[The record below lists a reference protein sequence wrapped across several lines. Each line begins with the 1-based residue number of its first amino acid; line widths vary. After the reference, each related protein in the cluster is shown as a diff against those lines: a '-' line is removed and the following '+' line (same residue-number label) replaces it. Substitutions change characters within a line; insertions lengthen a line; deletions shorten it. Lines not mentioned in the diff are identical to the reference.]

1 MKTTAILDMLLEK
14 VYDIFWFLFKHDMRA
29 ANVMG
34 GGGGGGSAHSNRIA
48 RVFVARIHRLRKWMT
63 DQTESQT
70 FGPTRYSHG
79 I

>member
-34 GGGGGGSAHSNRIA
+34 GGGGGQRI
-48 RVFVARIHRLRKWMT
+48 
-63 DQTESQT
+63 QTESPESSLLAYT
-70 FGPTRYSHG
+70 DLGSG
-79 I
+79 